1 MSFTSLLSAYL
12 LGGVTFIPL
21 LLVTIVAT
29 AWFTFPQVPEHDK
42 AQTKGGKAGEEVD
55 VKSKDAVQ
63 DDSTSSEGAANAT
76 FAVLRSYNFQT
87 ALSSLGTKSNATSN
101 GAADAAGEGAGQE
114 SMSVYQ
120 SMYRSVFDRSK
131 TALNRNPLTEED
143 EASSGAQARIRAAV
157 SARNVFHIVLRH
169 GHLMLY
175 DSPAELEV
183 RHVISMA
190 HHTVSLSDGDGDD
203 ESMQDADLFIKRTAI
218 LLKPHASTVHGDTV
232 EGSAPQPKPFYL
244 FSSNCSEKED
254 FYHALVAAQAK
265 SPLPQPLDSACSIK
279 LQSSIH
285 SNTLTPETRA
295 FNALINRVFLALH
308 RTTFLEDVVREKIE
322 KKIARVAKPAFIS
335 YVSVQSIDLGDAGPI
350 LSNPR
355 LKDIHIS
362 GDMVLSM
369 DIKYTGGVKVVIS
382 AIAKLDLG
390 QRFKVRTVDLMLAG
404 SLQRLQGRLLIRIK
418 PPPSNRIWFC
428 FENIPDMDIKIE
440 PIVSSRQITYNWILR
455 TIENRIREVFAE
467 TLVKPNWDD
476 VPFFDTHGQEYR
488 GGIWQQQ
495 REESDES
502 RLTTSEPTTQ
512 DFLSAKN
519 EKTMS
524 MPNLPK
530 SPGGSAASS
539 GVQTPV
545 AMEQA
550 EAASEQIQRLKQRS
564 VTSLPSQSAQAPT
577 ERPGSA
583 SRPMRSPS
591 FASPPPSAPSVA
603 VDGSNVD
610 AFRTSEV
617 PQPAKRWIGRSPAPA
632 SKRDAVDAVR
642 EMNDRV
648 APKDNTGVPQS
659 PSMNSS
665 TVITEGGSED
675 HPDIFNT
682 ETDELDNERRGSAA
696 NRSSDNLHP
705 NSSDTSFPIPR
716 TPSRESI
723 SRTDTA
729 SSTRSSQTSQPR
741 GKALFA
747 ATAAATSAARQWT
760 LNAVANRKQ
769 GAPIFRTP
777 NAPKPGPQEPIGR
790 GQPLPPIGQPLPGP
804 KTTSLWGGSGFA
816 GGSVRRKPVLP
827 ARRPTSE
834 HGVPNTEAGETDTG
848 LNPGKRNESVS
859 DASEGA
865 SERSAAEAR
874 TSEEDEF
881 GAWNENY
888 GESIEKPRAMRAPE
902 DLNARK
908 TVDREPEAASYD
920 RKSEPAELTSRDKK
934 GPAPPLP
941 ARRKRAPDLPK
952 RPLKRDEGLPD
963 HNELEPAAERQPSV
977 VSEVSG
983 TPEPAAIA
991 DSRPAVPAPVI
1002 DAEAEKRGTLELEEA
1017 DGVHVIDAPAE
1028 SSAGEDKS
1036 SERSKLGLPSR
1047 NVTMEEVPEESDRGN
1062 SATT

>member
-1 MSFTSLLSAYL
+1 MSFTSLLYAYL
-12 LGGVTFIPL
+12 LGGVTFLPIL
-21 LLVTIVAT
+21 LITIVAT
-29 AWFTFPQVPEHDK
+29 AWFTFPQVPEKDK
-42 AQTKGGKAGEEVD
+42 IQNADGEAAGGKEL
-55 VKSKDAVQ
+55 KSKDVVQ
-63 DDSTSSEGAANAT
+63 DDTTSSEGAANAT
-76 FAVLRSYNFQT
+76 FAVLRSYNFPL
-87 ALSSLGTKSNATSN
+87 ALSALGSASN
-101 GAADAAGEGAGQE
+101 GPADAAGEGAGQE

-131 TALNRNPLTEED
+131 TALNRNPLAEED
-143 EASSGAQARIRAAV
+143 EATSGAQARIRAAA

-203 ESMQDADLFIKRTAI
+203 ENMQDADLFIKRTAI
-218 LLKPHASTVHGDTV
+218 LLRPHTSNVHGDTI
-232 EGSAPQPKPFYL
+232 EGSVPQPKPFYL

-308 RTTFLEDVVREKIE
+308 RTPFLEDVVREKIE
-322 KKIARVAKPAFIS
+322 KKISRVAKPAFIS
-335 YVSVQSIDLGDAGPI
+335 YISVQSIDLGDAGPI

-362 GDMVLSM
+362 GDMILSM
-369 DIKYTGGVKVVIS
+369 DVKYTGGVKVVIS

-390 QRFKVRTVDLMLAG
+390 QRFKVRTVDLVLAG
-404 SLQRLQGRLLIRIK
+404 SLQRLQGRLLVRIK

-428 FENIPDMDIKIE
+428 FENIPDMEIKIE

-476 VPFFDTHGQEYR
+476 VPFFDTHGQTYR

-495 REESDES
+495 READDELHPAS
-502 RLTTSEPTTQ
+502 GDPTTQ
-512 DFLSAKN
+512 DFLRAKN

-530 SPGGSAASS
+530 SPDESATSS

-545 AMEQA
+545 AIEQA
-550 EAASEQIQRLKQRS
+550 EAASEQIQKLKQRS
-564 VTSLPSQSAQAPT
+564 VTSLPSQTAQTTAD
-577 ERPGSA
+577 RPGSA
-583 SRPMRSPS
+583 NRPVRSPS

-610 AFRTSEV
+610 AFRSSEV
-617 PQPAKRWIGRSPAPA
+617 PQPAKRWIGRSNAPA

-642 EMNDRV
+642 EVNDRV
-648 APKDNTGVPQS
+648 TPKDNSGAPQS
-659 PSMNSS
+659 PNMSA
-665 TVITEGGSED
+665 TTIVTEGGSED
-675 HPDIFNT
+675 NPDLLSN
-682 ETDELDNERRGSAA
+682 EPDALDDKRRGSTA

-705 NSSDTSFPIPR
+705 NTSDTALPIPR
-716 TPSRESI
+716 MPSPEPI
-723 SRTDTA
+723 ARTDT
-729 SSTRSSQTSQPR
+729 SSTRSSQNSQPR

-769 GAPIFRTP
+769 GSPLFRAP
-777 NAPKPGPQEPIGR
+777 NAQKPGPQEPVGR

-804 KTTSLWGGSGFA
+804 KTSLWGNSTFA
-816 GGSVRRKPVLP
+816 SGSVRRKPVLP
-827 ARRPTSE
+827 ARHPTAEQDATKSE
-834 HGVPNTEAGETDTG
+834 AS
-848 LNPGKRNESVS
+848 ESVTSLNSTRKDEPGS
-859 DASEGA
+859 DARDA
-865 SERSAAEAR
+865 VKMPNAAEAR
-874 TSEEDEF
+874 KSEDDEF

-888 GESIEKPRAMRAPE
+888 GESAEEDKIAHASADSNEHRAE
-902 DLNARK
+902 DH
-908 TVDREPEAASYD
+908 EPLPKVSDSA
-920 RKSEPAELTSRDKK
+920 SEPTEPLATDKK

-941 ARRKRAPDLPK
+941 ARRKRAPDLPR
-952 RPLKRDEGLPD
+952 RPHERGDSLSNR
-963 HNELEPAAERQPSV
+963 NELESTTERHSSV
-977 VSEVSG
+977 AGDSITV
-983 TPEPAAIA
+983 PEPTATL
-991 DSRPAVPAPVI
+991 DSRKAMPAPVI
-1002 DAEAEKRGTLELEEA
+1002 DKEAEKRGTLELEEA
-1017 DGVHVIDAPAE
+1017 DGIHVIDAPAE
-1028 SSAGEDKS
+1028 SSVKNNGS
-1036 SERSKLGLPSR
+1036 SDRLKESSASR

-1062 SATT
+1062 SATD

>member
-1 MSFTSLLSAYL
+1 MTFKSLLYAYL
-12 LGGVTFIPL
+12 LGGVTFLPL
-21 LLVTIVAT
+21 LLVAVVAT
-29 AWFTFPQVPEHDK
+29 AWFTFPQVPDQDK
-42 AQTKGGKAGEEVD
+42 PPKRDDTQGNEVD
-55 VKSKDAVQ
+55 LKSKDVGHE
-63 DDSTSSEGAANAT
+63 DTFSSEGAANAT

-87 ALSSLGTKSNATSN
+87 ALSALGTKTNAASN
-101 GAADAAGEGAGQE
+101 GADTAGEGAAQE
-114 SMSVYQ
+114 SVSVYQ

-143 EASSGAQARIRAAV
+143 EASSGAQARIRAAA
-157 SARNVFHIVLRH
+157 SARNIFHIVLRH

-203 ESMQDADLFIKRTAI
+203 GNMQDADLFIKRTAI
-218 LLKPHASTVHGDTV
+218 LLKPHVSNVHGDTT
-232 EGSAPQPKPFYL
+232 EGSLPQPKPFYL

-254 FYHALVAAQAK
+254 FYHALVAAQGD
-265 SPLPQPLDSACSIK
+265 SPSPQPLDSSCSIK

-308 RTTFLEDVVREKIE
+308 RTPFLEDLVREKIE
-322 KKIARVAKPAFIS
+322 KKISRVAKPAFIS
-335 YVSVQSIDLGDAGPI
+335 YVNVQSIDLGDAGPI

-362 GDMVLSM
+362 GDMILSM
-369 DIKYTGGVKVVIS
+369 DVKYTGGVKVVIS

-390 QRFKVRTVDLMLAG
+390 QRFKVRTVDLVLAG
-404 SLQRLQGRLLIRIK
+404 SLQRLQGKLLVRIK

-476 VPFFDTHGQEYR
+476 VPFFDTHGQAYR

-495 REESDES
+495 RGEGEEP
-502 RLTTSEPTTQ
+502 RPTTGDPTTQ
-512 DFLSAKN
+512 DFLGAKN

-530 SPGGSAASS
+530 SHDESATSS

-545 AMEQA
+545 TVEQP
-550 EAASEQIQRLKQRS
+550 EAAVEQIQNLKQRS
-564 VTSLPSQSAQAPT
+564 VTSLPSQSAQAVT
-577 ERPGSA
+577 ERTGSV
-583 SRPMRSPS
+583 SKPIRSPS

-603 VDGSNVD
+603 VDGSNID
-610 AFRTSEV
+610 AFRSSEA
-617 PQPAKRWIGRSPAPA
+617 PPPAKRWIGRSNQPA

-648 APKDNTGVPQS
+648 APKESAGTPQS
-659 PSMNSS
+659 PR
-665 TVITEGGSED
+665 TTTITEGGDED
-675 HPDIFNT
+675 HPDIFSN
-682 ETDELDNERRGSAA
+682 EPEELEDERR
-696 NRSSDNLHP
+696 SSVASKSSGNLHP
-705 NSSDTSFPIPR
+705 NSSDTALPIPR

-723 SRTDTA
+723 ARTDTM
-729 SSTRSSQTSQPR
+729 SSTRSSQNSQPR

-769 GAPIFRTP
+769 GSPLFRAP
-777 NAPKPGPQEPIGR
+777 NAPKPGPQEPVGR

-804 KTTSLWGGSGFA
+804 KTSLWGGSAFA
-816 GGSVRRKPVLP
+816 SGSVRRKPVLP
-827 ARRPTSE
+827 ARQPTAEQDHGKIEESE
-834 HGVPNTEAGETDTG
+834 SSASLNTATKAASIT
-848 LNPGKRNESVS
+848 
-859 DASEGA
+859 DASGNA
-865 SERSAAEAR
+865 DVPDAAVAR
-874 TSEEDEF
+874 KSEEDEF

-888 GESIEKPRAMRAPE
+888 GESIEHNTTTQDNTTTQATTAPDVPREVDQKPVTIDKLE
-902 DLNARK
+902 Q
-908 TVDREPEAASYD
+908 
-920 RKSEPAELTSRDKK
+920 AEHTSKDTK
-934 GPAPPLP
+934 GSAPPLP

-952 RPLKRDEGLPD
+952 RPHERTEG
-963 HNELEPAAERQPSV
+963 EQERTEPISTTERQQSVASEATTTPQSV
-977 VSEVSG
+977 V
-983 TPEPAAIA
+983 TD
-991 DSRPAVPAPVI
+991 DSRPAIPAPVI
-1002 DAEAEKRGTLELEEA
+1002 DAQAEQRGTLELEEA
-1017 DGVHVIDAPAE
+1017 DGVHVIDAPKDSSDKAIE
-1028 SSAGEDKS
+1028 SSDHLKKGS
-1036 SERSKLGLPSR
+1036 GSR
-1047 NVTMEEVPEESDRGN
+1047 KVTMEEVPEEPEGGN
-1062 SATT
+1062 ASTT

>member
-1 MSFTSLLSAYL
+1 MSFKSLLSAYL
-12 LGGVTFIPL
+12 IGGVTFLPL
-21 LLVTIVAT
+21 LLIAIVAT
-29 AWFTFPQVPEHDK
+29 AWFTFPQVPKNDQQTQTRDDK
-42 AQTKGGKAGEEVD
+42 QGENVSF
-55 VKSKDAVQ
+55 KSKDASQ
-63 DDSTSSEGAANAT
+63 EDSFSPEGAANAT
-76 FAVLRSYNFQT
+76 VAVLRSYNFQT
-87 ALSSLGTKSNATSN
+87 ALSALGTKPNAASN
-101 GAADAAGEGAGQE
+101 GTADAAGEGMGQE

-143 EASSGAQARIRAAV
+143 EASSGAQARIRAAA

-203 ESMQDADLFIKRTAI
+203 ENMQDADLFIKRTAI
-218 LLKPHASTVHGDTV
+218 LLKPHASTVHGDTA
-232 EGSAPQPKPFYL
+232 EGSLPQPKPFYL

-254 FYHALVAAQAK
+254 FYHALVAAQTK
-265 SPLPQPLDSACSIK
+265 SPLPQPLDSSCSIK

-308 RTTFLEDVVREKIE
+308 RTPFLEDLVRDKIE
-322 KKIARVAKPAFIS
+322 KKISRVAKPAFIS
-335 YVSVQSIDLGDAGPI
+335 YVNVQSIDLGDAGPI

-362 GDMVLSM
+362 GDMILSM
-369 DIKYTGGVKVVIS
+369 DVKYTGGVKVVIS

-390 QRFKVRTVDLMLAG
+390 QRFKVRTVDLVLAG
-404 SLQRLQGRLLIRIK
+404 SLQRLQGRMLVRIK

-476 VPFFDTHGQEYR
+476 VPFFDTHGQTYR

-495 REESDES
+495 RETDEES
-502 RLTTSEPTTQ
+502 RPTTSEPTTQ
-512 DFLSAKN
+512 DFLRAKN

-530 SPGGSAASS
+530 SPDESATSS
-539 GVQTPV
+539 GVQTP
-545 AMEQA
+545 ATIEPS
-550 EAASEQIQRLKQRS
+550 EAAAEQIQTLKQRS
-564 VTSLPSQSAQAPT
+564 VTSLPSQSAQGAT
-577 ERPGSA
+577 ERTGSV
-583 SRPMRSPS
+583 SRPLRSPS

-610 AFRTSEV
+610 AFKSSEA
-617 PQPAKRWIGRSPAPA
+617 PQTAKRWIGRSAQPA

-648 APKDNTGVPQS
+648 APKEGAGTPQS
-659 PSMNSS
+659 PGMNSS
-665 TVITEGGSED
+665 TTITEGGDED
-675 HPDIFNT
+675 HPDIFSN
-682 ETDELDNERRGSAA
+682 EPDELDDERRGSAGSK
-696 NRSSDNLHP
+696 SSGNLHP
-705 NSSDTSFPIPR
+705 NTSDTTLPIPR

-723 SRTDTA
+723 ARTDTA
-729 SSTRSSQTSQPR
+729 STRSSQNSQPR

-769 GAPIFRTP
+769 GSPLFRAP
-777 NAPKPGPQEPIGR
+777 NAQKPGPQEPVGR

-804 KTTSLWGGSGFA
+804 KTSLWGNSAFA
-816 GGSVRRKPVLP
+816 SGSVRRKPVLP
-827 ARRPTSE
+827 ARQPTMEQDLGKSE
-834 HGVPNTEAGETDTG
+834 APEPIASSDFATKA
-848 LNPGKRNESVS
+848 ESTPHDNGS
-859 DASEGA
+859 ASVIHA
-865 SERSAAEAR
+865 AVARKSED
-874 TSEEDEF
+874 DEF

-888 GESIEKPRAMRAPE
+888 GDSVDEDRVTQAAETLAP
-902 DLNARK
+902 
-908 TVDREPEAASYD
+908 PEAVHQKPTSDATH
-920 RKSEPAELTSRDKK
+920 EPTEHTSKDTK

-952 RPLKRDEGLPD
+952 RPHERAEAQPEGPPS
-963 HNELEPAAERQPSV
+963 ETSAQRQQSV
-977 VSEVSG
+977 TSEASTVPQPG
-983 TPEPAAIA
+983 APA
-991 DSRPAVPAPVI
+991 DSQPAMPAPVI

-1017 DGVHVIDAPAE
+1017 DGIHVIDAPK
-1028 SSAGEDKS
+1028 KS
-1036 SERSKLGLPSR
+1036 SGKADDSTDHLEGGPASR
-1047 NVTMEEVPEESDRGN
+1047 NVTIEEVPEEPESGN
-1062 SATT
+1062 TAAK

>member
-21 LLVTIVAT
+21 LLITIVAT

-42 AQTKGGKAGEEVD
+42 TQAKDGKAGEEVD

-87 ALSSLGTKSNATSN
+87 ALSALGTKSNATSN
-101 GAADAAGEGAGQE
+101 GTADAAGEGAGQE

-143 EASSGAQARIRAAV
+143 EASTGAQARIRAAA

-218 LLKPHASTVHGDTV
+218 LLKPHASTVHGDIV
-232 EGSAPQPKPFYL
+232 EASAPQPKPFYL

-265 SPLPQPLDSACSIK
+265 SPLPQPLDSACTIK

-362 GDMVLSM
+362 GDMILSM

-476 VPFFDTHGQEYR
+476 VPFFDTHGQAYR

-495 REESDES
+495 REETDES
-502 RLTTSEPTTQ
+502 RPTTGDPTTQ

-530 SPGGSAASS
+530 SPGGSATSS

-545 AMEQA
+545 AMEQV
-550 EAASEQIQRLKQRS
+550 EAASEQIQKLKQRS
-564 VTSLPSQSAQAPT
+564 VTSLPSQSAPAPN

-610 AFRTSEV
+610 AFRTNEV

-648 APKDNTGVPQS
+648 APKENTGVPQS
-659 PSMNSS
+659 PGMNST
-665 TVITEGGSED
+665 TVITEGGDED
-675 HPDIFNT
+675 HPDIFNN
-682 ETDELDNERRGSAA
+682 EPDDLDNERRGSVA

-705 NSSDTSFPIPR
+705 NNSDTAFPIPR

-804 KTTSLWGGSGFA
+804 KTSLWGGSGFA

-834 HGVPNTEAGETDTG
+834 HGVPNTEASETDTSS
-848 LNPGKRNESVS
+848 NIGKRNESVS
-859 DASEGA
+859 DASESVSVHGV
-865 SERSAAEAR
+865 AEAR
-874 TSEEDEF
+874 KSEEDEF

-908 TVDREPEAASYD
+908 TVDREPEAGNYD
-920 RKSEPAELTSRDKK
+920 SISEPAEPTSKDKK

-952 RPLKRDEGLPD
+952 RPHKPSEGLPERS
-963 HNELEPAAERQPSV
+963 ELETTAERQQNAA
-977 VSEVSG
+977 SEAGNV
-983 TPEPAAIA
+983 PEPAAIA

-1002 DAEAEKRGTLELEEA
+1002 DAEAENRGTLELEEA
-1017 DGVHVIDAPAE
+1017 DGIHVIDAPAE
-1028 SSAGEDKS
+1028 SSVKENHS
-1036 SERSKLGLPSR
+1036 SEHSKLSSHSR

-1062 SATT
+1062 SAAT

>member
-1 MSFTSLLSAYL
+1 MSFTTLLSAYL
-12 LGGVTFIPL
+12 LGGVTFLPL
-21 LLVTIVAT
+21 LLIAIIAT
-29 AWFTFPQVPEHDK
+29 AWFTFPQVPGGDPP
-42 AQTKGGKAGEEVD
+42 QTKDGRAEESIE
-55 VKSKDAVQ
+55 VKSKDAGLE
-63 DDSTSSEGAANAT
+63 DSISAEGAANAT

-87 ALSSLGTKSNATSN
+87 ATSALGTKSGSASN
-101 GAADAAGEGAGQE
+101 SAADAAGEGAAQE

-143 EASSGAQARIRAAV
+143 EASSGAQARIRAAA

-203 ESMQDADLFIKRTAI
+203 ENMQDADLFIKRTAI
-218 LLKPHASTVHGDTV
+218 LLKPHASTVHGDAAESSV
-232 EGSAPQPKPFYL
+232 PQPKPFYL

-254 FYHALVAAQAK
+254 FYHALVAAQNK
-265 SPLPQPLDSACSIK
+265 SPQPQPLDSSCSIK

-308 RTTFLEDVVREKIE
+308 RTPFLEDLVREKIE
-322 KKIARVAKPAFIS
+322 KKISRVAKPAFIS
-335 YVSVQSIDLGDAGPI
+335 YVNVQSIDLGDAGPI
-350 LSNPR
+350 FFNPR
-355 LKDIHIS
+355 LKDINIS

-369 DIKYTGGVKVVIS
+369 DLKYTGGVKVVIS
-382 AIAKLDLG
+382 AVAKLDLG
-390 QRFKVRTVDLMLAG
+390 QRFKVRTVDLVLAG
-404 SLQRLQGRLLIRIK
+404 SLQRLQGRVLVRIK

-476 VPFFDTHGQEYR
+476 VPFLNTHGQTYR
-488 GGIWQQQ
+488 GGIWRQQQ
-495 REESDES
+495 HEEYGES
-502 RLTTSEPTTQ
+502 RPETGDPNVQ
-512 DFLSAKN
+512 DFLRAKN

-530 SPGGSAASS
+530 SPDGSATSS

-545 AMEQA
+545 VSEQA
-550 EAASEQIQRLKQRS
+550 EAISDPISKLKRRS
-564 VTSLPSQSAQAPT
+564 VTSLPSQPAPAAT
-577 ERPGSA
+577 ERAAAVSKPV
-583 SRPMRSPS
+583 RSPS
-591 FASPPPSAPSVA
+591 FASPLPSTPSVA

-610 AFRTSEV
+610 AFRSSEA
-617 PQPAKRWIGRSPAPA
+617 PPAAKRWIGRSSAPA

-648 APKDNTGVPQS
+648 APREITSLPQS
-659 PSMNSS
+659 PNTSS
-665 TVITEGGSED
+665 TTLTTEGGGED
-675 HPDIFNT
+675 HPDFPSI
-682 ETDELDNERRGSAA
+682 EQDELDSERRGSTV
-696 NRSSDNLHP
+696 NRPSDNLHP
-705 NSSDTSFPIPR
+705 NTSDTAVNLPR

-723 SRTDTA
+723 ARTDTM

-769 GAPIFRTP
+769 GSPLFRAP
-777 NAPKPGPQEPIGR
+777 NGQKPGLQEPIGR

-804 KTTSLWGGSGFA
+804 KSSLWGGSGFA

-827 ARRPTSE
+827 ARRPT
-834 HGVPNTEAGETDTG
+834 TEQDTAKVDAGETGTG
-848 LNPGKRNESVS
+848 SIRAKKDEAAS
-859 DASEGA
+859 DASESVSMHDA
-865 SERSAAEAR
+865 ADARKSED
-874 TSEEDEF
+874 DEF

-888 GESIEKPRAMRAPE
+888 GESVEGNERVQTLDDHHEHK
-902 DLNARK
+902 D
-908 TVDREPEAASYD
+908 VDRKPESMKSDNRPEPTDAT
-920 RKSEPAELTSRDKK
+920 SEEKK

-941 ARRKRAPDLPK
+941 VRRKKAPDLPK
-952 RPLKRDEGLPD
+952 RPHERSQVPPQ
-963 HNELEPAAERQPSV
+963 HNEPDS
-977 VSEVSG
+977 
-983 TPEPAAIA
+983 TPETQQNITSEARIPPDTVDSQPAI
-991 DSRPAVPAPVI
+991 PAPI
-1002 DAEAEKRGTLELEEA
+1002 TDTEAETRGTLELEEA
-1017 DGVHVIDAPAE
+1017 DGIHVIDIPAE
-1028 SSAGEDKS
+1028 SGAKEEESPDCAKGGS
-1036 SERSKLGLPSR
+1036 TSR
-1047 NVTMEEVPEESDRGN
+1047 KVTMEEVPDESESGN
-1062 SATT
+1062 